1 MRSGEEQ
8 MDSSD
13 KSYSVTLLTVP
24 PQFNTAVVCR
34 HERKGDWEGDVIRR
48 APSCALRKDPDAW
61 GRGDAMGRQP
71 NDLAGD

>member
-1 MRSGEEQ
+1 

-34 HERKGDWEGDVIRR
+34 HERKGDWEGDVICR
-48 APSCALRKDPDAW
+48 APSCASPGICALRKDPDAW